1 MRLEL
6 TCNQLLFLQGISL
19 RRYTPVLCW
28 KGQIRTAVPAREQ
41 SYSLP
46 VLTTHPPSSNVIREG
61 FEPSTDSL
69 EGCCSIQLSYRT
81 FVHTKVY
88 IFKGSPY
95 DETPVSAIISYG
107 QTCVQDFTFS
117 PLMYVKERFLLCTR
131 PESNRHDHHWS
142 RDFKSLV
149 STYFTTGA
157 SLRL

>member
-1 MRLEL
+1 M
-6 TCNQLLFLQGISL
+6 

-41 SYSLP
+41 IYSLP
-46 VLTTHPPSSNVIREG
+46 VLTTHPPSSNVIRDG

-81 FVHTKVY
+81 FVHTKC
-88 IFKGSPY
+88 IFLRA
-95 DETPVSAIISYG
+95 TLMMNTRRCHLTSYG
-107 QTCVQDFTFS
+107 QTCVQDFIFS
-117 PLMYVKERFLLCTR
+117 SLMYVKERFLLCTR